1 MASLK
6 FAGDVDRD
14 RFDMPRR
21 LIRFIRRSQTPK
33 SARKSFNHRY
43 TAMEARRIELAT
55 RLAAL
60 GEGGKKY
67 PAYKTALALLHKTF
81 RKEPLARRAS
91 ILQAAAWLI
100 DVLEQMTMAL

>member
-1 MASLK
+1 
-6 FAGDVDRD
+6 
-14 RFDMPRR
+14 MPRR
-21 LIRFIRRSQTPK
+21 LIGFIRRARAPK
-33 SARKSFNHRY
+33 SARKTFHDRY

-60 GEGGKKY
+60 DEGAKQS
-67 PAYKTALALLHKTF
+67 PAYKTAFALLNKTF
-81 RKEPLARRAS
+81 RRERLAQRAA

>member
-1 MASLK
+1 
-6 FAGDVDRD
+6 
-14 RFDMPRR
+14 MPRR
-21 LIRFIRRSQTPK
+21 LIGFVPRAKASK

-43 TAMEARRIELAT
+43 TAMEARRIVLAT

-60 GEGGKKY
+60 GEGAKHY
-67 PAYKTALALLHKTF
+67 PAYKTAVALLHKTF
-81 RKEPLARRAS
+81 RKEPLARRAP